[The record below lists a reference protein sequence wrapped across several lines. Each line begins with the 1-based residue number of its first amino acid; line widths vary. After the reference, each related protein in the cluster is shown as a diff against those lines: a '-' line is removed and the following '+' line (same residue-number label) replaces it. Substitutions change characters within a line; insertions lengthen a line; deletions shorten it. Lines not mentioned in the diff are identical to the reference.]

1 MEEMVKVLRDEYNV
15 NAMEKTRKE
24 AVVIP
29 RAALFNVCR
38 GYYSATQIGQFF
50 EKNHATILHHFKNH
64 ESFMML
70 PQYVEIY
77 ERLME
82 VLAEYDD
89 RARHAKKERE
99 LRKEQIHELTE
110 QVDELQCENESLR
123 EKLNAYAWKDNPK
136 KASQNV
142 CRPLHRG
149 IAMGF
154 IEHDVGGQRD
164 AMERRRCEP
173 TEQQRAID

>member
-1 MEEMVKVLRDEYNV
+1 MNVRPIMMMEEMVKVLRDEYNV

-50 EKNHATILHHFKNH
+50 GKNHATILHHFKNH
-64 ESFMML
+64 SAFMLL
-70 PQYVEIY
+70 PQYVEMY

-89 RARHAKKERE
+89 RARHAKNERQI
-99 LRKEQIHELTE
+99 RKEQIEELTHR
-110 QVDELQCENESLR
+110 VDELQCENESLR
-123 EKLNAYAWKDNPK
+123 EKLNAYA
-136 KASQNV
+136 
-142 CRPLHRG
+142 
-149 IAMGF
+149 
-154 IEHDVGGQRD
+154 
-164 AMERRRCEP
+164 
-173 TEQQRAID
+173 